1 MLKGI
6 TKSGFDYEIEDKAL
20 DNWELLESLVAIDEG
35 DTAAV
40 IKVARQ
46 LLSKAQLDSLK
57 EHCRDIDTGIV
68 SRNKMLAE
76 IADILKGEGSEGDK
90 TKKRLRAVCGLA
102 HMICRDEMSLAC
114 DLAEVYHIYDYKTLP
129 LSSVAAFFMG
139 LRPDSRCKMLL
150 SGDKVTLDTLLAAM
164 IYDKLAWL
172 QWAKTKD
179 GARGVNIPE
188 TVVSKLLG
196 DSESKTR
203 GFTSIEEFEKARQEL
218 IGGET

>member
-57 EHCRDIDTGIV
+57 EYCRDKDTGIV
-68 SRNKMLAE
+68 SRNKMLVE

-90 TKKRLRAVCGLA
+90 TKNA
-102 HMICRDEMSLAC
+102 
-114 DLAEVYHIYDYKTLP
+114 
-129 LSSVAAFFMG
+129 
-139 LRPDSRCKMLL
+139 
-150 SGDKVTLDTLLAAM
+150 
-164 IYDKLAWL
+164 
-172 QWAKTKD
+172 
-179 GARGVNIPE
+179 
-188 TVVSKLLG
+188 
-196 DSESKTR
+196 
-203 GFTSIEEFEKARQEL
+203 
-218 IGGET
+218 

>member
-46 LLSKAQLDSLK
+46 LLSKAQLGSLK
-57 EHCRDIDTGIV
+57 EHCRDKDTGIV

-90 TKKRLRAVCGLA
+90 TKNA
-102 HMICRDEMSLAC
+102 
-114 DLAEVYHIYDYKTLP
+114 
-129 LSSVAAFFMG
+129 
-139 LRPDSRCKMLL
+139 
-150 SGDKVTLDTLLAAM
+150 
-164 IYDKLAWL
+164 
-172 QWAKTKD
+172 
-179 GARGVNIPE
+179 
-188 TVVSKLLG
+188 
-196 DSESKTR
+196 
-203 GFTSIEEFEKARQEL
+203 
-218 IGGET
+218 